1 MCPRGR
7 AGEGLGRGTATMA
20 ASPVEPARPKMKGF
34 YYKASLRPPGSFE
47 VAFPDAAEKMR
58 KVIMQLKE
66 GKTPH
71 LFPPGTDTMRKTHS
85 RARRPLP
92 SVSSPGGSLSHL
104 RGGAHAKH
112 RPFCVDC
119 LGSGPAPSK
128 EGFLPS

>member
-1 MCPRGR
+1 
-7 AGEGLGRGTATMA
+7 MA
-20 ASPVEPARPKMKGF
+20 ASSVEPARPKMKGF

-71 LFPPGTDTMRKTHS
+71 LFPPGTDTMKKTHS

-112 RPFCVDC
+112 KPFCVDC

>member
-1 MCPRGR
+1 
-7 AGEGLGRGTATMA
+7 MA

-71 LFPPGTDTMRKTHS
+71 LFPPGTDTMKKPTPEPDGRS
-85 RARRPLP
+85 LQ
-92 SVSSPGGSLSHL
+92 SPRLADL
-104 RGGAHAKH
+104 
-112 RPFCVDC
+112 
-119 LGSGPAPSK
+119 
-128 EGFLPS
+128 